1 MNKRRVFPPFRD
13 VALAFALGAAVG
25 LSLVISGVAIA
36 AAASAVADAPAGDSL
51 VALLQATGFP
61 TWAIVVAVMGKQVV
75 DQLKAISER
84 LNEHIT
90 QTENR
95 LTRLEEINRLRAAYH
110 IGVPEQLG

>member
-1 MNKRRVFPPFRD
+1 MNGRHV
-13 VALAFALGAAVG
+13 VIAFFGVSLGAALGIVLG
-25 LSLVISGVAIA
+25 SLLIVSGSAFA
-36 AAASAVADAPAGDSL
+36 AAVADMPPGDSL
-51 VALLQATGFP
+51 IALLQATGFP

-95 LTRLEEINRLRAAYH
+95 LTRLEEVNRLRAAYH
-110 IGVPEQLG
+110 LGNPDPLG